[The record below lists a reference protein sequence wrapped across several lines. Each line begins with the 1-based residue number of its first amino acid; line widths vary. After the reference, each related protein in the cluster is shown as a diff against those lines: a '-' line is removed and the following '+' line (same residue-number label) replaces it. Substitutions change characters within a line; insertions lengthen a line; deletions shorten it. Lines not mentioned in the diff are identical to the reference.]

1 MKFRY
6 QAKTKEGELQIGF
19 VEAATI
25 NDAEKILLSH
35 ELFILLLEEVE
46 KPNFFTRFINFF
58 TKVKLKDL
66 MIYYRQMSVLFEAK
80 LPLNRILE
88 TLYSQVS
95 HPDLKEATF
104 QILEDIE
111 SGLSFSQAVSKQN
124 HIFNEFAISI
134 IKSGEITGN
143 LDRVISFLADY
154 TEKEYNL
161 ISKARSASIYPLVI
175 IVTFIG
181 VALIMITNVFP
192 QIQPIFEQSGVKLP
206 FFASLLINIGK
217 FLTEWWVAMVIFFI
231 IFLILLIDFFQTEEG
246 KALFDE
252 LKIRMPILRNVFLP
266 ITLSRFANAASMLI
280 KGGVPIAQ
288 AMEIVSQTIN
298 NALYKEFFHQIANDI
313 KAGLNLSEAMT
324 KYPDYY
330 FPEIVPQMIAVGET
344 TGELDKM
351 LEKVANFYM
360 QQADYIV
367 TNLTDLIQP
376 VLMLGVG
383 ILVGLLFASILIP
396 IYNLTSVIGG
406 I

>member
-1 MKFRY
+1 
-6 QAKTKEGELQIGF
+6 
-19 VEAATI
+19 
-25 NDAEKILLSH
+25 
-35 ELFILLLEEVE
+35 
-46 KPNFFTRFINFF
+46 
-58 TKVKLKDL
+58 
-66 MIYYRQMSVLFEAK
+66 
-80 LPLNRILE
+80 
-88 TLYSQVS
+88 
-95 HPDLKEATF
+95 
-104 QILEDIE
+104 
-111 SGLSFSQAVSKQN
+111 
-124 HIFNEFAISI
+124 
-134 IKSGEITGN
+134 
-143 LDRVISFLADY
+143 
-154 TEKEYNL
+154 
-161 ISKARSASIYPLVI
+161 
-175 IVTFIG
+175 
-181 VALIMITNVFP
+181 
-192 QIQPIFEQSGVKLP
+192 
-206 FFASLLINIGK
+206 
-217 FLTEWWVAMVIFFI
+217 
-231 IFLILLIDFFQTEEG
+231 
-246 KALFDE
+246 
-252 LKIRMPILRNVFLP
+252 MPILRNVFLP
-266 ITLSRFANAASMLI
+266 ITISRFANAASMLI

-330 FPEIVPQMIAVGET
+330 FPELVPQMIAVGET

>member
-46 KPNFFTRFINFF
+46 KPNFFSRFINFF

-206 FFASLLINIGK
+206 FFASLLINMGN

-266 ITLSRFANAASMLI
+266 ITISRFANAASMLI

>member
-58 TKVKLKDL
+58 TKVGLKDL
-66 MIYYRQMSVLFEAK
+66 MIYYRQMSVLFESK

-206 FFASLLINIGK
+206 FFASLLINMGN

-313 KAGLNLSEAMT
+313 KTGLNLSEAMK

-330 FPEIVPQMIAVGET
+330 FPELVPQIIAVGET

-396 IYNLTSVIGG
+396 IYNLTSVVGG